1 MHNASS
7 ESPVTE
13 TATPIRDMSQ
23 GQDAY
28 QRLIAEIRTGAL
40 LPGGRLTETE
50 IAARLG
56 ISRTPVREAIR
67 ALEADGLVVHVPR
80 VGASI
85 RRLTY
90 PEVTE
95 LYEMR
100 CVLEGT
106 AARLAARVASD
117 VELSELDA
125 ISGEMALAQGDVGRL
140 FDLNR
145 QFHRTLLDAAR
156 NRFLV
161 DAVQALEK
169 TMLILGPS
177 TMGIAGRIAD
187 AQAEHEAVL
196 AALHARDADAAEALM
211 RKHINAAQ
219 AIRLRQLRADGN
231 VLAET
236 YPGGSGL

>member
-7 ESPVTE
+7 ECLVTE
-13 TATPIRDMSQ
+13 TATPIRDLSQ

-28 QRLIAEIRTGAL
+28 LRLIAEIRSGAL
-40 LPGGRLTETE
+40 PPGGRLTETE
-50 IAARLG
+50 LATRLG

-125 ISGEMALAQGDVGRL
+125 ISAEMAGAQRDVGRL

-156 NRFLV
+156 NRFLL

-177 TMGIAGRIAD
+177 TMGIAGRITD

-211 RKHINAAQ
+211 RKHINAAH
-219 AIRLRQLRADGN
+219 AIRLRQLRSDGN

>member
-1 MHNASS
+1 M
-7 ESPVTE
+7 TE

-50 IAARLG
+50 LAARLG

-117 VELSELDA
+117 VELSELDT

-145 QFHRTLLDAAR
+145 QFHRTMLDAAR

-211 RKHINAAQ
+211 RKHINAAH

>member
-50 IAARLG
+50 LAARLG

-211 RKHINAAQ
+211 RKHINAAH